1 MAPLIELT
9 PQERLAISRRAIIRH
24 MNRHSLEVDT
34 LGDEGF
40 DDSDEPRQNS
50 VGTMGIIKHA
60 MRVWWHR
67 NPASTAVE
75 LASPL
80 LDDYA
85 KAHPFKLISISA
97 GVGAAVVVIRPW
109 RMVSTGTLLAA
120 AIKSSGL
127 TSALISMLSSV
138 AYHPQNTDK
147 TP

>member
-1 MAPLIELT
+1 MASPIELT

-24 MNRHSLEVDT
+24 MNRHNLDADALSD
-34 LGDEGF
+34 GDF
-40 DDSDEPRQNS
+40 DDSDKPRPNS
-50 VGTMGIIKHA
+50 AGTLAIIKHA
-60 MRVWWHR
+60 VRVWWHR

-85 KAHPFKLISISA
+85 TAHPFKLISISA

-109 RMVSTGTLLAA
+109 RMVSTGTLLATA
-120 AIKSSGL
+120 VKSSGL

-138 AYHPQNTDK
+138 AYHPQHTDK
-147 TP
+147 TR